1 MWLGAAPRRAS
12 TGRKSIADGLTMF
25 DDWERL
31 A

>member
-1 MWLGAAPRRAS
+1 VADAVGRRAS